1 MGRDWT
7 LMRMPE
13 VPAVHPSLCPRGVAP
28 HPYTSGVLEDGVKDS
43 LSSGLSRSSLT
54 CAMEI
59 TMNEAVALGS
69 HPACAVWP
77 PLCLAL
83 SPPPSVPS

>member
-1 MGRDWT
+1 
-7 LMRMPE
+7 MRMTE
-13 VPAVHPSLCPRGVAP
+13 VPEVHPSLRPHGVAP
-28 HPYTSGVLEDGVKDS
+28 YPYTYGVLEDGVKDS

-54 CAMEI
+54 CATEI
-59 TMNEAVALGS
+59 TVSEAVALGS
-69 HPACAVWP
+69 HPACAVRP